1 MEMVPLVDVQDVVL
15 FQPPPAVPAPCPLE
29 AEIDNAIAMQII
41 TETDAISERA
51 QSWVGCER
59 ERERL
64 EHDLAA
70 REDQE
75 RAWALSCPTPPA
87 YLSPTPASD
96 YEIERALNDEE
107 RIEEQRQVEDGQLR
121 QQMVAQQE
129 QLEAEEDRG
138 IIEQMVKTQEE
149 AEAHAEVARQKDE
162 VEGSQTPPCEQPTP
176 PEGSPRRPG
185 DLLPL
190 TDGEAVPPLSATQP
204 VKKRRG
210 ETFVA

>member
-1 MEMVPLVDVQDVVL
+1 MFAPWNSSGDAAADDEAWQRRAAMEMVPLVDVQDVVL

-107 RIEEQRQVEDGQLR
+107 RIEEQRKVEDEQLR
-121 QQMVAQQE
+121 QQIAAQQE
-129 QLEAEEDRG
+129 QLEAEEDRS
-138 IIEQMVKTQEE
+138 IIEQIARTQDE
-149 AEAHAEVARQKDE
+149 AAARAEVARQKDE
-162 VEGSQTPPCEQPTP
+162 VEGAIHHPA
-176 PEGSPRRPG
+176 GSPRR
-185 DLLPL
+185 LR
-190 TDGEAVPPLSATQP
+190 AAHAAQA
-204 VKKRRG
+204 RCCR
-210 ETFVA
+210 